1 MMERCESMVRQK
13 LKAKE
18 KKTQKITKDG
28 LVEKSQETG
37 KQINISNKVS
47 DFSLD
52 KKQSKEQNT
61 EKAKEE
67 KQGGRTARLTS
78 LKKKQQRKQIQQ
90 AQLENEIKSDIPLY
104 EQNFSS
110 LENNV
115 SLDMPLSKEESQQ
128 EQQYQQIKS
137 NAQSDF
143 KKRIAKK
150 AITKSRKNAKLQ
162 GVSETKTVLQDNGIN
177 TAFHCNKEKIFDKKT
192 NDRKIKQKL
201 HNVPITESKIAEN
214 QQFHAENNL
223 LKTTKEK
230 RYDIKKQQRKSA
242 EIVKKNDFSF
252 QQTIQEKNDSEF
264 QQTTQEKND
273 FEFQTFENKEQ
284 MKSHL
289 EFEHRK
295 QEQKPQ
301 KLKLQEQRYNTQ
313 NNKEIIKKNHYKK
326 QKNSKIQFS
335 KKEQQ
340 NEVSESNFNKNT
352 EIPYHSLDKNTK
364 EELQKAKKLQ
374 YYANEKQEK
383 TPKQSDDKIESRE
396 EKASDKKDTS
406 LDKEPKKKEISTKDK
421 LKLEKLEN
429 KVQKAQ
435 QKLEKAE
442 KKLPKKTK
450 IKFEKSFDEK
460 TNTDKK
466 ATKAT
471 KMKFHIEKEVK
482 PQYEQKPVRS
492 AVKKAVVTPPLS
504 LWYKGHQKIS
514 ETEKENTAVE
524 AAHKNEQRAEFLLK
538 NGYRKWSYNRKNKP
552 YRTLTKM
559 EKRLQKANTKYHMTK
574 FSVENQKS
582 KTDETNKK
590 WLQKH
595 NIKKKY
601 AQMVRQKQNQETIR
615 TAKDVFVQII
625 RAISQVAGTHKA
637 VIGMIAIAGVLF
649 ILSSSVLASCSAMF
663 SGAATST
670 FAAAYT
676 ANDEEINAADLY
688 YTELETNLQYTINH
702 IEQTYTGYDEY
713 RYNIGEIGHNPYKL
727 MAYLSA
733 MYDFFTFEEIK
744 NDIEE
749 LFHKQYHLQVI
760 PKTEIRYDSDGN
772 ASDWHVLEVTLA
784 VKPMEQTTIPLM
796 NQYDCKY
803 KYDVYMETYGNR
815 QNFGNPFSFSWLSYV
830 SGQYGYRLNEQGE
843 KELHRGIDLKLPQ
856 NTSILAIQDG
866 VISEISSDM
875 MLGNYIV
882 MEDNKAYQSK
892 YAGWERCNVSVGQ
905 EVKKGEEIAF
915 TSDKYFHLEVTHNGQ
930 YLNPM
935 YFVENGDD
943 GKGALPGT
951 EGGIVIP
958 EYPGSAM
965 GDGSFGALITEAE
978 KYLGYPYVWGGSNP
992 NTSFDCSG
1000 FVCWVYTQSGVHNLP
1015 RTTAQGIYN
1024 QCTPVSTENAQP
1036 GDLIFFTGTYDS
1048 ANPVSH
1054 IGIYIGNNLMLHAG
1068 DPISYA
1074 NINSNYW
1081 QKHLYGFGRL
1091 S

>member
-1 MMERCESMVRQK
+1 MIERCEVMARQK

-18 KKTQKITKDG
+18 KKTQKITKYG
-28 LVEKSQETG
+28 LMEKSQETG
-37 KQINISNKVS
+37 KQSNISNKVS

-52 KKQSKEQNT
+52 KKQWKEQNT
-61 EKAKEE
+61 EETKEE
-67 KQGGRTARLTS
+67 KQGGRTARLAS

-90 AQLENEIKSDIPLY
+90 VQLENEIKSDIPLY
-104 EQNFSS
+104 EQNFLS
-110 LENNV
+110 LENNTTTDV
-115 SLDMPLSKEESQQ
+115 ALSNEKNQQ
-128 EQQYQQIKS
+128 EQQYQPTKS

-177 TAFHCNKEKIFDKKT
+177 TVFHCNKEKIFDKKT

-201 HNVPITESKIAEN
+201 HDVPITESKIAEN

-223 LKTTKEK
+223 LKTAKEK
-230 RYDIKKQQRKSA
+230 RYDIKKQQHKKQQRKSA
-242 EIVKKNDFSF
+242 EMIRKNDFSF

-313 NNKEIIKKNHYKK
+313 NNKEIIKENHYKK

-374 YYANEKQEK
+374 YYANEKQEQNND
-383 TPKQSDDKIESRE
+383 TNETIEQKNIKN
-396 EKASDKKDTS
+396 EKDIS
-406 LDKEPKKKEISTKDK
+406 LDKEIKKEISTKDK

-435 QKLEKAE
+435 HKLEKAE
-442 KKLPKKTK
+442 QKLPKKTK

-460 TNTDKK
+460 TNTSK
-466 ATKAT
+466 T
-471 KMKFHIEKEVK
+471 KFHIEKEVK
-482 PQYEQKPVRS
+482 PQYQVKPIRS
-492 AVKKAVVTPPLS
+492 AVKRATFTPPS
-504 LWYKGHQKIS
+504 LLWHKGHQKIS

-524 AAHKNEQRAEFLLK
+524 ATHKNEQRAEFLLK
-538 NGYRKWSYNRKNKP
+538 NSYRKWSYNRKNKP

-615 TAKDVFVQII
+615 TAKDVFVQIV
-625 RAISQVAGTHKA
+625 RAISHVAGTHKT
-637 VIGMIAIAGVLF
+637 VIGMIAVMGVLF
-649 ILSSSVLASCSAMF
+649 ILSSSLIGSCSAML
-663 SGAATST
+663 SGAGTST

-676 ANDEEINAADLY
+676 ANDEEINATDLY

-772 ASDWHVLEVTLA
+772 AYDWHILEVTLA

-796 NQYDCKY
+796 NQCDCKY

-915 TSDKYFHLEVTHNGQ
+915 TSANSFHLEVTHNGQ

-935 YFVENGDD
+935 YFVDNGDD

-958 EYPGSAM
+958 EYPGAAM
-965 GDGSFGALITEAE
+965 GDGSFGVLMTEAE

-1000 FVCWVYTQSGVHNLP
+1000 FICWVYTQSGVHNLP

-1054 IGIYIGNNLMLHAG
+1054 IGIYVGNGQMLHAG

>member
-1 MMERCESMVRQK
+1 MTGRCDVMARQK

-18 KKTQKITKDG
+18 KKTQKITKYG
-28 LVEKSQETG
+28 LIEKSQETG
-37 KQINISNKVS
+37 KQNNISNKVS

-52 KKQSKEQNT
+52 KKQSKGQNE
-61 EKAKEE
+61 EKTKEE
-67 KQGGRTARLTS
+67 KQGGRTARLAS
-78 LKKKQQRKQIQQ
+78 LKKKQQRKIIQKT
-90 AQLENEIKSDIPLY
+90 QLENEIKNDIPLY
-104 EQNFSS
+104 EQNFSV
-110 LENNV
+110 LENNTIIDV
-115 SLDMPLSKEESQQ
+115 ALSNEENQQ
-128 EQQYQQIKS
+128 EQQYQPTKS
-137 NAQSDF
+137 NVTSDF
-143 KKRIAKK
+143 KKKIVKKAISKNKKETKLQDTAKTKTASQNQKTKSNLHCNNKSISDRKEQKTNKRQIRQKLHDVPITKLKTSENDIAKK
-150 AITKSRKNAKLQ
+150 
-162 GVSETKTVLQDNGIN
+162 
-177 TAFHCNKEKIFDKKT
+177 EK
-192 NDRKIKQKL
+192 
-201 HNVPITESKIAEN
+201 H
-214 QQFHAENNL
+214 
-223 LKTTKEK
+223 
-230 RYDIKKQQRKSA
+230 KKQQTKTA
-242 EIVKKNDFSF
+242 ENVRTTAFSPTQKEEIENILQFHYDDNKK
-252 QQTIQEKNDSEF
+252 QYHYTE
-264 QQTTQEKND
+264 
-273 FEFQTFENKEQ
+273 KEQ
-284 MKSHL
+284 SNYHL
-289 EFEHRK
+289 EFEHKKQQQKLQKLNFQK
-295 QEQKPQ
+295 QEYKPQ
-301 KLKLQEQRYNTQ
+301 KQIDIQ
-313 NNKEIIKKNHYKK
+313 NPKK
-326 QKNSKIQFS
+326 QYQKMQFS
-335 KKEQQ
+335 KTEQQ
-340 NEVSESNFNKNT
+340 NFSEIAESEKPQNNFNQNT
-352 EIPYHSLDKNTK
+352 ETKSQKFYFDNDEKSDIKKEKSKN
-364 EELQKAKKLQ
+364 QKLQ
-374 YYANEKQEK
+374 YYYNEKQQKEQNQCTNEKQENN
-383 TPKQSDDKIESRE
+383 QSQN
-396 EKASDKKDTS
+396 EKEISSNTS
-406 LDKEPKKKEISTKDK
+406 NTETKKEISIEDK

-460 TNTDKK
+460 TNTSK
-466 ATKAT
+466 T
-471 KMKFHIEKEVK
+471 KFHIEKEVK
-482 PQYEQKPVRS
+482 PQYQVKPIRS
-492 AVKKAVVTPPLS
+492 AVKRATFTPPS
-504 LWYKGHQKIS
+504 LLWHKGHQKIS

-524 AAHKNEQRAEFLLK
+524 VAHKNEQRAEFLLK

-552 YRTLTKM
+552 YRTVTKM

-574 FSVENQKS
+574 FSIENQKL

-601 AQMVRQKQNQETIR
+601 AQMVRQKQSQESVR
-615 TAKDVFVQII
+615 TAKDVFVQVI
-625 RAISQVAGTHKA
+625 RAISHVASTQKT
-637 VIGMIAIAGVLF
+637 VIGIIAVVGVLF
-649 ILSSSVLASCSAMF
+649 ILSSSLIGSCSAML
-663 SGAATST
+663 SGAGTST
-670 FAAAYT
+670 FVAAYT

-733 MYDFFTFEEIK
+733 MYDFFAFEEIK

-796 NQYDCKY
+796 NQCDCKY

-866 VISEISSDM
+866 VISEISSDRI
-875 MLGNYIV
+875 LGNYIV
-882 MEDNKAYQSK
+882 MEDGKGYQSK
-892 YAGWERCNVSVGQ
+892 FAGWQRCSVSVGQ
-905 EVKKGEEIAF
+905 EIKKGEEIAF
-915 TSDKYFHLEVTHNGQ
+915 TGNIPFHLEVTHQGQ

-943 GKGALPGT
+943 GKGSLPGT
-951 EGGIVIP
+951 EGGITIP

-1000 FVCWVYTQSGVHNLP
+1000 FICWVYTQSGVHNLP

-1024 QCTPVSTENAQP
+1024 QCTPVSIENAKP

-1054 IGIYIGNNLMLHAG
+1054 IGMYVGNGQMLHAG

-1081 QKHLYGFGRL
+1081 EKHFYGFGRL